1 MPGRG
6 GLVVLDRESG
16 SARARVPIRM
26 GSAMVAV
33 SPDGRRVYVTGQGG
47 NVLTVVDAA
56 THRIVTRVSVGARH
70 GLVLTPDGRFVFVA
84 VNRGRHVAV
93 VETRTE
99 RVVATV
105 PAPGTTNELVL
116 WR

>member
-1 MPGRG
+1 
-6 GLVVLDRESG
+6 
-16 SARARVPIRM
+16 
-26 GSAMVAV
+26 
-33 SPDGRRVYVTGQGG
+33 VTGQGG

-56 THRIVTRVSVGARH
+56 THRIVTRVPVGGAPH
-70 GLVLTPDGRFVFVA
+70 GLVLTPDGRFVYVA

-105 PAPGTTNELVL
+105 PVPGTANELAL